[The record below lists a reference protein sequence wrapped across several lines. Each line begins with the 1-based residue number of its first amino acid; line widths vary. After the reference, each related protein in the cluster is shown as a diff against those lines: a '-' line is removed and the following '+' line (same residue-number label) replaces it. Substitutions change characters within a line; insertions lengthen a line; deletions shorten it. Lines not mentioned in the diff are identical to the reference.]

1 VNYNLDLFSSKNI
14 IVPTRTKIVS
24 SIEALRK
31 SNPIVSSNICYLE
44 QKKFESIDIVSIDPR
59 KIDSIQN
66 KEKEE
71 LQRKF
76 IKNDTDRKYRKGDSY
91 KKLKINNW
99 HSFVYERMKASIR
112 SRNSGFKRVYKKS
125 IEKHQIRIS
134 NGFPSEEPV
143 MRKLYTL
150 PNFSKE
156 FILKLWDIQNGL
168 DAYTNKPMIISDKI
182 NSFSPSCDRI
192 YSNINYEIGN
202 IVLCCYSTNLGK
214 HEFDPFSD
222 EENSWMNYISD
233 NDPIK
238 KEEIRE
244 RIKIIQ
250 TLSME

>member
-1 VNYNLDLFSSKNI
+1 VNYELDLFSSKNI
-14 IVPTRTKIVS
+14 IVPTRYKIVS
-24 SIEALRK
+24 SVETIRK
-31 SNPIVSSNICYLE
+31 SNVITSSNIVSLK
-44 QKKFESIDIVSIDPR
+44 QKKFESIDVVSTNPK
-59 KIDSIQN
+59 KI
-66 KEKEE
+66 
-71 LQRKF
+71 LQRRF
-76 IKNDTDRKYRKGDSY
+76 RKNDNDRKYRKGDSY
-91 KKLKINNW
+91 KNLKINNW
-99 HSFVYERMKASIR
+99 HSFVYDRMNASIR

-125 IEKHQIRIS
+125 LEKHQIRIS

-168 DAYTNKPMIISDKI
+168 DAYTNKPMIITDKL

-192 YSNINYEIGN
+192 HSNINYEIGN
-202 IVLCCYSTNLGK
+202 IVLCCFSTNLGK

-222 EENSWMNYISD
+222 EENSWMDYISD

-238 KEEIRE
+238 KEETRE
-244 RIKIIQ
+244 RIKRIQ